1 MSVTRNNI
9 RENAIQFL
17 VSITISLFS
26 LAVLAFVFYSGTPE
40 KNARF
45 GDTVKYCFVMKIFLF
60 IAFLPNLL
68 K

>member
-40 KNARF
+40 KNTRF
-45 GDTVKYCFVMKIFLF
+45 GDTVKHCFVTKIFLF